1 MSSPLQAQDPVET
14 LGRRRG
20 RSVGFE
26 PSMASSTSPGHVW
39 YSPEFSVAQ
48 TAPSKWPADVTV
60 GEARRGLSMPPPTS
74 KEMKTSPGKR
84 GLPPP
89 PKAGEKV
96 QPPEFYTLTAA
107 MVPPSS
113 PGSPRSSIAGL
124 PNASPRMSRRDS
136 YVPTAVRSRAPSVA
150 PDVQPRNIE
159 HPEGYIQDPC
169 AAELTAAQRFAV
181 EQEDQPDQGLPPPST
196 HSRKQSSASIGS
208 VIEKVR
214 RGTIDMVGGFQEM
227 LFSEQF

>member
-1 MSSPLQAQDPVET
+1 
-14 LGRRRG
+14 
-20 RSVGFE
+20 
-26 PSMASSTSPGHVW
+26 MASPTGPGYVW
-39 YSPEFSVAQ
+39 HTPEYTVAQ
-48 TAPSKWPADVTV
+48 TAPSKWPADVTI

-74 KEMKTSPGKR
+74 KDTKISPRKR

-96 QPPEFYTLTAA
+96 QPPESYTLTAA
-107 MVPPSS
+107 MEPPSS
-113 PGSPRSSIAGL
+113 PGSPRSSTAGF
-124 PNASPRMSRRDS
+124 PNASPPMSRRDS
-136 YVPTAVRSRAPSVA
+136 YVPTAVRSRAPSVV
-150 PDVQPRNIE
+150 PDVRIGNIE

-181 EQEDQPDQGLPPPST
+181 EQEDQPDKGLPPPST

-214 RGTIDMVGGFQEM
+214 RGTIDMVGGFQEL

>member
-1 MSSPLQAQDPVET
+1 
-14 LGRRRG
+14 
-20 RSVGFE
+20 
-26 PSMASSTSPGHVW
+26 MASSTNPSYVW
-39 YSPEFSVAQ
+39 YSPDYTVAQ
-48 TAPSKWPADVTV
+48 PARSIPPGDVTM

-74 KEMKTSPGKR
+74 KAMNTSPRKR

-89 PKAGEKV
+89 PKAGEKL

-107 MVPPSS
+107 MEPPPSS
-113 PGSPRSSIAGL
+113 SGSPRSSIAGL
-124 PNASPRMSRRDS
+124 PNTSPPMSRRGS
-136 YVPTAVRSRAPSVA
+136 YLPPTAVRSRAQSVG
-150 PDVQPRNIE
+150 PDVVRSGNIE

-181 EQEDQPDQGLPPPST
+181 EQEDQHDQGLPPPST
-196 HSRKQSSASIGS
+196 HSRKPSTASIGS

-214 RGTIDMVGGFQEM
+214 RGTIDMVGGFQEL